1 MITPGQRKNAGIMP
15 GVTSNVNNS
24 CLIAQRPARKN
35 FTQLAVVIQIVNVC
49 AFRDN
54 SRMSYL
60 SPEFIAA
67 FLPFFALYW
76 SLRRRLDLQNHLL
89 LAASYALVAT
99 YSLLFALEL
108 LLYSAFIYLAA
119 RHIQYY
125 RSKRALKIAIAVA
138 IGHLCLM
145 KYLDF
150 FRVHSQSLLD
160 ALGISW
166 QLPAV
171 EILLPVGISYY
182 TFHSITYLVAAYR
195 VQITVE
201 KPERLCLFLAFFP
214 TLIAGPICRASEM
227 LPQYAATAPRAVGD
241 SGRIFILLISAL
253 TKILWLEAWLK
264 ENWVTPILGNPEQYQ
279 PAEVLAALYAYTLQI
294 YLDFSGYT
302 ELVTAIALLLGIRI
316 PENFNQPY
324 AAANLREFWHRWH
337 ISLSSWIRDYL
348 YIPLGG
354 SRRGLL
360 RTQINVAIA
369 MLLSGLWHGAS
380 TNYLLWGAMHAG
392 GLILLNL
399 GDRLMGRNAVATLS
413 PALARY
419 GTIHYIV
426 LTWAVFY
433 NNDADNTRAI
443 FRALGGNI
451 SLHAPAAALAFIAAF
466 NLLIYLYPRS
476 AGWQNRA
483 AARWSRLNWYSQALL
498 FTAALLTIT
507 ACAPAGIPDILYS
520 NY

>member
-15 GVTSNVNNS
+15 GVTYNVNNS
-24 CLIAQRPARKN
+24 CLVAPRPARKN

-302 ELVTAIALLLGIRI
+302 ELVTAFALLLGIRI
-316 PENFNQPY
+316 AENFNLPY
-324 AAANLREFWHRWH
+324 AATNLRDFWQRWH
-337 ISLSSWIRDYL
+337 ISLSTWIRDYL

-354 SRRGLL
+354 NRHGYL
-360 RTQINVAIA
+360 RTQVNLTIA

-380 TNYLLWGAMHAG
+380 GNYLLWGAMHAVG
-392 GLILLNL
+392 IIVLNSC
-399 GDRLMGRNAVATLS
+399 DRLMGKNAVATLS

-433 NNDADNTRAI
+433 KNDADNTRAI
-443 FRALGGNI
+443 FRALGGN
-451 SLHAPAAALAFIAAF
+451 LTLDAPARALTFVLAF
-466 NLLIYLYPRS
+466 NLILYFYPKS
-476 AGWQNRA
+476 AGWQTLA
-483 AARWSRLNWYSQALL
+483 ANLWRRLPWYSQALT
-498 FTAALLTIT
+498 FTLILVAIAAY
-507 ACAPAGIPDILYS
+507 APGGIPNILYAD
-520 NY
+520 Y

>member
-1 MITPGQRKNAGIMP
+1 
-15 GVTSNVNNS
+15 
-24 CLIAQRPARKN
+24 
-35 FTQLAVVIQIVNVC
+35 
-49 AFRDN
+49 
-54 SRMSYL
+54 MSYL

-253 TKILWLEAWLK
+253 TKILWLEAWLE

-380 TNYLLWGAMHAG
+380 ANYLLWGAMHAG

-399 GDRLMGRNAVATLS
+399 GDRLMGKNAVTTLS

-419 GTIHYIV
+419 GTMHYIV

-433 NNDADNTRAI
+433 SNDADNTRAI

-451 SLHAPAAALAFIAAF
+451 NLHASAATLALIITF
-466 NLLIYLYPRS
+466 NLLIHLYPRS

-483 AARWSRLNWYSQALL
+483 AAQWSRLNWYTQALL
-498 FTAALLTIT
+498 FTAALLIIT

>member
-1 MITPGQRKNAGIMP
+1 
-15 GVTSNVNNS
+15 
-24 CLIAQRPARKN
+24 
-35 FTQLAVVIQIVNVC
+35 
-49 AFRDN
+49 
-54 SRMSYL
+54 MSYL
-60 SPEFIAA
+60 SPEFIAV

-76 SLRRRLDLQNHLL
+76 CVRARVDVQNHLL

-119 RHIQYY
+119 RNIQYY
-125 RSKRALKIAIAVA
+125 RSKRTLKIAIAVA

-324 AAANLREFWHRWH
+324 TATNLRDFWHRWH

-360 RTQINVAIA
+360 RTQVNVAIA

-380 TNYLLWGAMHAG
+380 ANYLIWGTMHAG

-433 NNDADNTRAI
+433 SNDADNTRAI

-483 AARWSRLNWYSQALL
+483 AARWSRLNWYTQALL
-498 FTAALLTIT
+498 FTAALLIIT